1 MPRKK
6 VTEDVVMTQRK
17 QKKASAF
24 VAVLVVVGLFVIVGA
39 VLLGRSDSGQIDVN
53 KAIENSNQS
62 LRDAGGTGEGEV
74 ETVREVF
81 RNKPNGGL
89 QPQEGGQSAP
99 QETTPSTDEVAST
112 TATTTE
118 EAISDEAVDGE
129 EESEGGAVSDETVSD
144 VSTE

>member
-6 VTEDVVMTQRK
+6 VAEDVVVTQKK
-17 QKKASAF
+17 QKKVSAF
-24 VAVLVVVGLFVIVGA
+24 VAILVAVGFFVIVGA

-53 KAIENSNQS
+53 KAINNSNQS

-81 RNKPNGGL
+81 KNKPNGGL

-99 QETTPSTDEVAST
+99 QETTPNPDIVAST

-118 EAISDEAVDGE
+118 EVVSDAETSDE
-129 EESEGGAVSDETVSD
+129 EGGVEDTTSDETVSD
-144 VSTE
+144 VAGE